1 MKKTPLH
8 LIPLIVALAGCASSN
23 PEQIKQDKLSTLK
36 VYDDNSVAVAVKD
49 SSDRTIY
56 AMNED
61 SDRVIAF
68 EAGGKLYNLKEVAF
82 IRNDS
87 PRGGPM
93 VEVTMVDGSK
103 QKWSTDY
110 YGKNPSAPI
119 LNFCNRQKECSH
131 WLNPS
136 ASVPLTTIYSNNLFS
151 RTIGKNLSEHS
162 NDFYKTFQQSIL
174 LPQSSSATNIQI
186 IRDAELQK
194 LKADFAARRQ
204 FNQQSIAQ
212 LRKEFDIANK
222 ASEKQVAGQV
232 QELNKAAKGTEEFC
246 RAIFFGNVEK
256 NRFECP
262 NYGTHNYSTILE
274 QGWIVSNR
282 LPRQVNN
289 MVQQGVM
296 YDVVFKKVR

>member
-23 PEQIKQDKLSTLK
+23 PEQIKQEKLSTLK
-36 VYDDNSVAVAVKD
+36 VYDDNSVALAVKD
-49 SSDRTIY
+49 SSGRTIY

-68 EAGGKLYNLKEVAF
+68 EAGGKLYNLKDVAF
-82 IRNDS
+82 LGNDNA
-87 PRGGPM
+87 RGGPT
-93 VEVTMVDGSK
+93 VEVTMVDGTK
-103 QKWSTDY
+103 KKWSTDY
-110 YGKNPSAPI
+110 YGKNSSGPT
-119 LNFCNRQKECSH
+119 LNFCNRQKECSY
-131 WLNPS
+131 WPNPS
-136 ASVPLTTIYSNNLFS
+136 AYVPLTTIYSNNLFS
-151 RTIGKNLSEHS
+151 RVRGKNLSEHT
-162 NDFYKTFQQSIL
+162 NDFYKTFNQSIL
-174 LPQSSSATNIQI
+174 LPQSSTATNIQI

-194 LKADFAARRQ
+194 LKEDFAARRQ
-204 FNQQSIAQ
+204 FNKQSIAQ
-212 LRKEFDIANK
+212 LEKEFNVEHK
-222 ASEKQVAGQV
+222 AYEKQVAGQE
-232 QELNKAAKGTEEFC
+232 QELKKAAKGTEEFC